1 MLPNSCPNLPPLS
14 AIERLYPFQT
24 FLPKEGIESV
34 QDTLTAFQLNAGSAG
49 DGLCTL
55 ENVRHSPDSKC
66 AVDIA
71 VDGTKHTI
79 EVPSGKKPSG
89 TVEGSGYVPTFYH
102 DSFVAELMLSHA
114 GLVLNQFYYVGL
126 LLILIKV
133 WVLCQQTIKVLFFT
147 LSGDLQAPC
156 LHTPDGVLYL

>member
-1 MLPNSCPNLPPLS
+1 MPNSCPNLPPLS

-34 QDTLTAFQLNAGSAG
+34 QDTLIAFQLNAGSAG

-126 LLILIKV
+126 LQLVIKV
-133 WVLCQQTIKVLFFT
+133 WVFLPTNKQGIIFYFVRRP
-147 LSGDLQAPC
+147 PC
-156 LHTPDGVLYL
+156 SITHT

>member
-1 MLPNSCPNLPPLS
+1 MPNSCPNLPPLS

-114 GLVLNQFYYVGL
+114 GLLVLTQFYCVGL
-126 LLILIKV
+126 LLLQKFG
-133 WVLCQQTIKVLFFT
+133 FFVNKQ
-147 LSGDLQAPC
+147 SRCAAVVF
-156 LHTPDGVLYL
+156 HFVR

>member
-1 MLPNSCPNLPPLS
+1 MLNSCPNLPPLS

-66 AVDIA
+66 AVDIS

-114 GLVLNQFYYVGL
+114 GLVQTQFYYDGL
-126 LLILIKV
+126 LLLVKKLGV
-133 WVLCQQTIKVLFFT
+133 FFANKQ
-147 LSGDLQAPC
+147 SRCAA
-156 LHTPDGVLYL
+156 VVFYFVR